1 MAECLSEIWFI
12 CTPGLSK
19 EFLCMSIP
27 RSSATLLPQD
37 LEWENEFYD
46 FVSVVYTVFVLTQ
59 DIICKNIGALQ

>member
-19 EFLCMSIP
+19 EFLYMSIP
-27 RSSATLLPQD
+27 HSSATLLPQD

-46 FVSVVYTVFVLTQ
+46 FVSMVDTVFVLTQ
-59 DIICKNIGALQ
+59 DIICKNIGPLQ